1 MNWVKTWLVVAAS
14 MLAAAVIPH
23 FLPAVVDDWAI
34 RFATLLLIA
43 VSWNM
48 MATSGLISLG
58 HSGFWGLGAY
68 AAGLFANASQLPF
81 WTSLLPAMAL
91 GALFGFVL
99 AFITGRLRGLFFA
112 IATLAMAEALRVVAL
127 MVPALTGGAEGLFL
141 ADNLRPH
148 RETLT
153 SFTLVLTVAVVAVSY
168 FVSRSRYHYAL
179 RAMRDSEA
187 TVQMLGVNPASFRI
201 GITSLSGAIAAA
213 AGMVSAWYTGYLEPG
228 AAFDLKITISAQ
240 IAPLFG
246 GLYSIAGPVFGS
258 MALLF
263 VSEVTRLQFGS
274 TAGFGLL
281 AYGIVLVGGVMF
293 MPGGIVGIYHRWT
306 RRKRNN
312 ARPA

>member
-1 MNWVKTWLVVAAS
+1 MNSIKSWLVVAGS
-14 MLAAAVIPH
+14 LVAAAVLPH

-34 RFATLLLIA
+34 RFATLLLIGI
-43 VSWNM
+43 SWNM

-68 AAGLFANASQLPF
+68 AAGLFANVSQLPF
-81 WTSLLPAMAL
+81 WASLLPAMAL
-91 GALFGFVL
+91 GAVFGFLL

-141 ADNLRPH
+141 ADHLRPH

-153 SFTLVLTVAVVAVSY
+153 SFTLILTVAAVAISY
-168 FVSRSRYHYAL
+168 FLSRSRYHYAL
-179 RAMRDSEA
+179 RAMRDNEA
-187 TVQMLGVNPASFRI
+187 TVQMLGVNPARFRI
-201 GITSLSGAIAAA
+201 GITALSGAIAAA

-246 GLYSIAGPVFGS
+246 GLYSVAGPVLGAL
-258 MALLF
+258 ALLF

-293 MPGGIVGIYHRWT
+293 MPGGIVGLFRRWT
-306 RRKRNN
+306 GRKR
-312 ARPA
+312 AKTRSA

>member
-1 MNWVKTWLVVAAS
+1 MNITKVTIL
-14 MLAAAVIPH
+14 LAALLAVAVIAPH
-23 FLPAVVDDWAI
+23 LLPPVMDDWAI

-43 VSWNM
+43 VSWNL
-48 MATSGLISLG
+48 MANAGLISLG

-68 AAGLFANASQLPF
+68 SAGLFANVTQLPF
-81 WTSLLPAMAL
+81 WVSIVPAMAL
-91 GALFGFVL
+91 GAAFGFIL

-127 MVPALTGGAEGLFL
+127 MVPGLTGGAEGLFL
-141 ADNLRPH
+141 ADHLRPS

-153 SFTLVLTVAVVAVSY
+153 SFTLALTVAAVAISY
-168 FVSRSRYHYAL
+168 FLARSRYHYAL

-187 TVQMLGVNPASFRI
+187 AVQMLGVNPARFRI
-201 GITSLSGAIAAA
+201 GITVLSGAIAAT

-246 GLYSIAGPVFGS
+246 GLYTVAGPVFGS
-258 MALLF
+258 MALLA
-263 VSEVTRLQFGS
+263 VSEVTRLQLGN

-281 AYGIVLVGGVMF
+281 AYGVVLVCGVMF
-293 MPGGIVGIYHRWT
+293 MPGGIVGLYRKL
-306 RRKRNN
+306 RR
-312 ARPA
+312 RPRAGMETA